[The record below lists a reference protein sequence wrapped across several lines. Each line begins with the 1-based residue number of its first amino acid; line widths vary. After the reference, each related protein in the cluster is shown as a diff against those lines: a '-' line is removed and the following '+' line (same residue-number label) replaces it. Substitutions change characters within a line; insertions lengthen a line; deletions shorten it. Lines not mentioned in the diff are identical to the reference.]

1 MVEVGRVHVVDDAGS
16 LQALAHPVRLRVL
29 EALREPASAATA
41 ARAVGQPR
49 QNVNYHLKELERAGL
64 VEKVGERRKGNF
76 IEALYRAVAPTIV
89 ISPRAAWAHP
99 RRLDALREQLSLE
112 NLVVFGERIGRDA
125 AVLLDRAAFDG
136 EEIASVA
143 VEAEVHFDSEDTRA
157 QFMEE
162 YLRAVG
168 PLLRTYGSRRGRTY
182 CVALAAYPHP
192 DEPHP
197 DEQGDVQ

>member
-1 MVEVGRVHVVDDAGS
+1 MVSVGRVHVVDDAES

-41 ARAVGQPR
+41 ARAVDQPR

-89 ISPRAAWAHP
+89 VSPRAAWSHP

-112 NLVVFGERIGRDA
+112 NLVVLGERLGRDA

-136 EEIASVA
+136 EEIASAA
-143 VEAEVHFDSEDTRA
+143 VEAEVRFASEATRA

-168 PLLRTYGSRRGRTY
+168 PLLRKYGSRRGQRY
-182 CVALAAYPHP
+182 RVALAAYP
-192 DEPHP
+192 DP
-197 DEQGDVQ
+197 DEQGDVE